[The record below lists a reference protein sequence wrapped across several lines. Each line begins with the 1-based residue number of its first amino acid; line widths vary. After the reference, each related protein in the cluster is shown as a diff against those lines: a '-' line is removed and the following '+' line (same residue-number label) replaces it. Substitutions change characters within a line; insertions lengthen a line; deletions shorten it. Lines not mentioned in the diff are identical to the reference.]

1 MERVATILE
10 DDPLPRVAAVLSAC
24 RGVTDALLALVKGAE
39 GQDEADAER
48 LEAIRQRHA
57 GIARTLL
64 DGPGAAEYIEE
75 LTRNCADIAGIL
87 QTVRLLRFASP
98 VVHDLVAGYGEIWST
113 RLFARYLQTRGRRP
127 GGVQWI
133 DARDIVEIDAAPLG
147 PTVLAHSRRQ
157 DQALLQQLGDTIDPA
172 GYFRVIAAEGDA
184 RRVCGLPPTYTVL
197 EALRP
202 GRGKLLH
209 YDQYVHPDGDESV
222 SFASVAFYDE

>member
-1 MERVATILE
+1 MEPWRVHKFGGSSVADAACMERVATMLE

-147 PTVLAHSRRQ
+147 PTVLWPESRANADRIVP
-157 DQALLQQLGDTIDPA
+157 GDRSLTLVVTGFI
-172 GYFRVIAAEGDA
+172 
-184 RRVCGLPPTYTVL
+184 
-197 EALRP
+197 
-202 GRGKLLH
+202 
-209 YDQYVHPDGDESV
+209 
-222 SFASVAFYDE
+222 